1 MRFDSHASE
10 GVKEPRRNMAEID
23 IKMIK
28 QRKSQCF
35 EEGGNEDSI

>member
-1 MRFDSHASE
+1 MHFDDHAPESVME
-10 GVKEPRRNMAEID
+10 LSSNMAEID
-23 IKMIK
+23 IEMIK